1 MINVKD
7 MLFYE
12 KEMNK
17 HDAQPDSQQIFLQ
30 IEILYNCFTD
40 KVTDVDPEADYKS
53 CFRDNPV

>member
-1 MINVKD
+1 